1 MALVVSMVVG
11 SRFVVGGSGDR
22 AEFWVCCDGWNVLL
36 LVCQFHLLHPLVVA
50 ILTNGLHKNELK
62 LLFSN

>member
-11 SRFVVGGSGDR
+11 STFAVGGSGDR
-22 AEFWVCCDGWNVLL
+22 AEFWV
-36 LVCQFHLLHPLVVA
+36 VA
-50 ILTNGLHKNELK
+50 VLTNGLHKNELK